1 MALYLNNLDLNGN
14 QLIKATIHPLS
25 SAPATAQEGQIY
37 YDTGASAVYVNTS
50 TTPSSPA
57 WVSMAGDMTGI
68 TLTGGNGITATNTNS
83 SGGAYSSTITL
94 DISDSTL
101 TTATA
106 IAQADLFAFSD
117 ESETGQP
124 TVNISFTNLEDQ
136 IFANMSG
143 EISVAAGGAV
153 TIQNN
158 TADTSGTAA
167 AVTNAT
173 LTTALTVNTG
183 TVTLTGNSANSS
195 VLTIGAGAVSVSG
208 SNTGDQVLPTDFV
221 SAANGGT
228 FSGNVSFGDNDITN
242 VGVIK
247 VDEIKA
253 DNATIKI
260 GVEASKAITIGIAD
274 TTYVDGNGD
283 TQSNNDQSNVT
294 VGHDLTVAGE
304 LTVNGGVTLK
314 GDVILETTTNT
325 ALKDK
330 ILLLN
335 QGASGTPAS
344 TDDFGI
350 LFSRGFGTTGG
361 KANMMIKWDESDLEW
376 QLIATNAQGTESG
389 AVGDL
394 AGSGG
399 EGEDVL
405 GDSGFQHL
413 RVGKMSSVTFHGN
426 GASLTDLSGS
436 AITSGTVAAARVA
449 TLNQSTTGSA
459 GSVANSLTVDDTTV
473 GLSAGTNYNGST
485 AKTISAKTASIA
497 DGGAALATADQIHTF
512 VTTQTDAIA
521 ANTSGTAAGLS
532 ATLAVASGGTGATSL
547 DSAGIVEKSGAQTIA
562 GVKTFTSGLILDDA
576 GGAAPIIKWVSN
588 TEADGSG
595 DDQEF
600 SVFNTSAYKLR
611 FMQGATARMDLDSTG
626 LDVVNGIKI
635 NGSAVHATDTTTTLG
650 TSDTKV
656 PSQNAV
662 KTYVDSQSSSS
673 GNTGGRQAFV
683 LGHATTGVEGNTG
696 SADGNN
702 IFTITHGMGSSR
714 NYGVEVIRNGNN
726 SGGGETVIVDVTRP
740 SDTTIVITFASAV
753 TALDYT
759 ALVCKY

>member
-37 YDTGASAVYVNTS
+37 YDTAAHAVYVNTS
-50 TTPSSPA
+50 TTPASPA

-101 TTATA
+101 TTETA
-106 IAQADLFAFSD
+106 IAQGDLLAFSD
-117 ESETGQP
+117 ESETGEP
-124 TVNISFTNLEDQ
+124 TVNITFSNLEDQ
-136 IFANMSG
+136 IFANMSS

-158 TADTSGTAA
+158 TADTSGNAA
-167 AVTNAT
+167 TVTTNANLSGHVT
-173 LTTALTVNTG
+173 SVGNTASLGSFTTAELNAAISDG
-183 TVTLTGNSANSS
+183 TINSQ
-195 VLTIGAGAVSVSG
+195 T
-208 SNTGDQVLPTDFV
+208 LPTDFV
-221 SAANGGT
+221 SAASGGT

-253 DNATIKI
+253 DNNTIKI

-274 TTYVDGNGD
+274 TTFVDGNGD
-283 TQSNNDQSNVT
+283 TQSNNNQSNVT
-294 VGHDLTVAGE
+294 VGHDLLVAGE

-335 QGASGTPAS
+335 QGQTGAPAS

-350 LFSRGFGTTGG
+350 LFSRGSGTSGG
-361 KANMMIKWDESDLEW
+361 AANMMIKWDESELEW
-376 QLIATNAQGTESG
+376 QLIATTAVGIETG
-389 AVGDL
+389 AVDDIS
-394 AGSGG
+394 GSGS

-449 TLNQSTTGSA
+449 TLNQDTTGEA
-459 GSVANSLTVDDTTV
+459 GSVEFSLTVDDTTV

-521 ANTSGTAAGLS
+521 ANTSGTAANVTG
-532 ATLAVASGGTGATSL
+532 TVASANLDADTAHLSEAQTFSGAKTF
-547 DSAGIVEKSGAQTIA
+547 SAGI
-562 GVKTFTSGLILDDA
+562 ILDDGLLASPVLKFKNQADTHWTVQNDNSNNLKFTQATDLRVTFEA
-576 GGAAPIIKWVSN
+576 GGTVTIPGDIDLGGDIDVDG
-588 TEADGSG
+588 TMEADAITLNGN
-595 DDQEF
+595 
-600 SVFNTSAYKLR
+600 SVFA
-611 FMQGATARMDLDSTG
+611 A
-626 LDVVNGIKI
+626 
-635 NGSAVHATDTTTTLG
+635 DTTNTLG
-650 TSDTKV
+650 TSDTVV
-656 PSQNAV
+656 PTQAAV
-662 KTYVDSQSSSS
+662 KTYVDNQTSST
-673 GNTGGRQAFV
+673 GNTGGRNAFELSHV
-683 LGHATTGVEGNTG
+683 GSGSGQVAGNTG
-696 SADGNN
+696 SVNGNN
-702 IFTITHGMGSSR
+702 VFTITHGMGSSR
-714 NYGVEVIRNGNN
+714 NYGVEVIRNSNN
-726 SGGGETVIVDVTRP
+726 SGGGETVIVDVARP
-740 SDTTIVITFASAV
+740 TDTTITITFAAV
-753 TALDYT
+753 VVAGDYT